1 MTDQTDQTPVTDD
14 DLRKAHEWARMAA
27 DNNHDPHNAP
37 WRVAARL
44 FLDHV
49 PAPPKTLAG
58 ELRELNK
65 GDIPLGALLELA
77 DRVEA
82 VEKENRAAL
91 NHAYDERDE
100 ALVERDEARTKVEE
114 VEGHLSKSWRQR
126 DAKDVE
132 LERLSRERE
141 QQEKALVEHG
151 RLLAEARAA
160 FDEVENRNLNLEADL
175 RESHAEVE
183 RLTASLNRQC
193 TTVTPSVHNTD
204 VLTVSSDT
212 LPDPADVKPGEP
224 WLIRVGER
232 EAVANR
238 DGTSDWWTWSV
249 SFFEGAP
256 CSAKD
261 AEVTLVSR
269 LVPDVRRVIDRP
281 EDLDKLP
288 VGSIV
293 IDMQGDAWQVN
304 EGAQWNPAM
313 YSQQT
318 DKENSQSMVA
328 GHLTV
333 TVIHEPEVT
342 A

>member
-1 MTDQTDQTPVTDD
+1 MPDQTPVTDD
-14 DLRKAHEWARMAA
+14 DRRTAYERAA
-27 DNNHDPHNAP
+27 SLDPDMRCWTDRERA
-37 WRVAARL
+37 AARVIL
-44 FLDHV
+44 ATV
-49 PAPPKTLAG
+49 PAPPATLAD
-58 ELRELNK
+58 EIREE
-65 GDIPLGALLELA
+65 GAGRPPGAVKRVNALA

-204 VLTVSSDT
+204 GLTVSSDA
-212 LPDPADVKPGEP
+212 LPDPADVPTNEP
-224 WLIRVGER
+224 WEVVGPNGP
-232 EAVANR
+232 AIGYR
-238 DGTSDWWTWSV
+238 DGHEDLPWSV
-249 SFFEGAP
+249 VH
-256 CSAKD
+256 KD
-261 AEVTLVSR
+261 GNGCDDLSDGRVTLVAR
-269 LVPDVRRVIDRP
+269 LVRRLVG
-281 EDLDKLP
+281 P
-288 VGSIV
+288 V
-293 IDMQGDAWQVN
+293 
-304 EGAQWNPAM
+304 
-313 YSQQT
+313 
-318 DKENSQSMVA
+318 
-328 GHLTV
+328 
-333 TVIHEPEVT
+333 EVVEE
-342 A
+342 

>member
-1 MTDQTDQTPVTDD
+1 MPDQTPVTIDD
-14 DLRKAHEWARMAA
+14 RRKAHEWARMAA
-27 DNNHDPHNAP
+27 DNNHDPHNVP

-175 RESHAEVE
+175 DLIAAAPELAQTIAGMEWQWSVE
-183 RLTASLNRQC
+183 RLTEDGSR
-193 TTVTPSVHNTD
+193 
-204 VLTVSSDT
+204 
-212 LPDPADVKPGEP
+212 
-224 WLIRVGER
+224 WLIDRPWTCDR
-232 EAVANR
+232 ELAETWLR
-238 DGTSDWWTWSV
+238 KYDG
-249 SFFEGAP
+249 
-256 CSAKD
+256 
-261 AEVTLVSR
+261 SR
-269 LVPDVRRVIDRP
+269 LVRR
-281 EDLDKLP
+281 L
-288 VGSIV
+288 VG
-293 IDMQGDAWQVN
+293 
-304 EGAQWNPAM
+304 PAEPIA
-313 YSQQT
+313 
-318 DKENSQSMVA
+318 KETPND
-328 GHLTV
+328 
-333 TVIHEPEVT
+333 
-342 A
+342 

>member
-1 MTDQTDQTPVTDD
+1 MPDQTPVTDD
-14 DLRKAHEWARMAA
+14 DRRTAYEWAASL
-27 DNNHDPHNAP
+27 DPDMRCWTDRERA
-37 WRVAARL
+37 AARVIL
-44 FLDHV
+44 ATV
-49 PAPPKTLAG
+49 PAPPATLAD
-58 ELRELNK
+58 EIREE
-65 GDIPLGALLELA
+65 GAGRPPGAVKRVNALA

-91 NHAYDERDE
+91 KHAYDERDE

-204 VLTVSSDT
+204 VLTVSSDA
-212 LPDPADVKPGEP
+212 LPDPADVPSEEM
-224 WLIRVGER
+224 WLIRTKKNQLMAGVRNPNG
-232 EAVANR
+232 
-238 DGTSDWWTWSV
+238 DWSV
-249 SFFEGAP
+249 LAHNGFSRE
-256 CSAKD
+256 CELD
-261 AEVTLVSR
+261 DEDVTLVAR

-293 IDMQGDAWQVN
+293 IDEDGDPWKKLYN
-304 EGAQWNPAM
+304 EKWWGGGDTFTAEALARSRGP
-313 YSQQT
+313 
-318 DKENSQSMVA
+318 
-328 GHLTV
+328 V
-333 TVIHEPEVT
+333 TVIREPEVT